1 MEKFSNLEENGFE
14 PLKKDELI
22 QIKGGTEDEEGK
34 NGGGIIIQKD
44 GEFD

>member
-14 PLKKDELI
+14 SLRNDELI
-22 QIKGGTEDEEGK
+22 QIKGGTGEGTV
-34 NGGGIIIQKD
+34 GGTQKD